1 MDNKILADGIVLLAK
16 TPGMTSFSSLNS
28 VKKALGTSKV
38 GHTGTLDSF
47 AQGLLVVC
55 TGRLTR
61 LAGQITAFDK
71 SYSAVIKFGEE
82 TDTLEYTGKVIRT
95 APLPS
100 YESFEKAVA
109 AHTGTLMQTPPAFS
123 AIHID
128 GKRAS
133 ELTRS
138 GKEAVIPPRPVT
150 VYDAGIKAVEKD
162 SDGHVL
168 YALVAFSVSK
178 GTYIR
183 SLARDIGKAC
193 GSAAH
198 LIGLYRTKVGNFRIE
213 DTAGYSLVK
222 EFSISSAINMMK
234 KELEK
239 AAAVEHSQ
247 SEDSPKTRKPFV
259 LTPEEIEL
267 QNQIRNTI
275 KQFDKETS
283 LLCGFENITLKDDNA
298 EIDFCNGKPLRSALF
313 GIDLHS
319 IKPDT
324 LLAVFSQTGKFR
336 GLIEKESG
344 GRIRHRFVIN

>member
-1 MDNKILADGIVLLAK
+1 MINSTSQDGIVLLAK
-16 TPGMTSFSSLNS
+16 KPGLTSFSTLHS

-55 TGRLTR
+55 TGRLTK

-100 YESFEKAVA
+100 YENFEKAVA
-109 AHTGTLMQTPPAFS
+109 DHTGNIMQAPPAFS

-133 ELTRS
+133 DLTRS
-138 GKEAVIPPRPVT
+138 GKEPVIPPRPIT
-150 VYDAGIKAVEKD
+150 VYGAEIKAVEKD
-162 SDGHVL
+162 FEGKVL
-168 YALVAFSVSK
+168 YALVDFSVSK

-213 DTAGYSLVK
+213 DAAGYDLVK
-222 EFSISSAINMMK
+222 AFSINSAIEMMK

-239 AAAVEHSQ
+239 SAAEEQ
-247 SEDSPKTRKPFV
+247 SGGKSNSRKPFI

-267 QNQIRNTI
+267 QNQIRQTI
-275 KQFDKETS
+275 RQFDKETS
-283 LLCGFENITLKDDNA
+283 LLCGFENISLKNEEA
-298 EIDFCNGKPLRSALF
+298 EKDFCNGKPIRSALF
-313 GIDLHS
+313 GIDLHA
-319 IKPDT
+319 INPDT
-324 LLAVFSQTGKFR
+324 LIAVFSQEGSFR

-344 GRIRHRFVIN
+344 GRIRHRFVINV

>member
-1 MDNKILADGIVLLAK
+1 MKNTSTDGIVLLAK
-16 TPGMTSFSSLNS
+16 TPGITSFSSLNS

-71 SYSAVIKFGEE
+71 TYSAVIKFGEE
-82 TDTLEYTGKVIRT
+82 TDTLEYTGKVIHT

-100 YESFEKAVA
+100 REDFEKAVA
-109 AHTGTLMQTPPAFS
+109 LHTGEIMQTPPAFS

-133 ELTRS
+133 DLTRS
-138 GKEAVIPPRPVT
+138 GQEAIIPPRPVT
-150 VYDAGIKAVEKD
+150 IYSSEIKALETD
-162 SDGHVL
+162 ASGNIL
-168 YALVAFSVSK
+168 YAQIDFSVSK

-183 SLARDIGKAC
+183 SLARDIAKAC

-198 LIGLYRTKVGNFRIE
+198 LIGLYRTKVGNFHVE
-213 DTAGYSLVK
+213 DAAGYETVK
-222 EFSISSAINMMK
+222 DFSIESAINKMK
-234 KELEK
+234 EEMTKEAFTEK
-239 AAAVEHSQ
+239 
-247 SEDSPKTRKPFV
+247 RPFV
-259 LTPEEIEL
+259 LTAEEIEL
-267 QNQIRNTI
+267 QNQIRKTI
-275 KQFDKETS
+275 RQFDKETS
-283 LLCGFENITLKDDNA
+283 LLCGFENIILKDENT
-298 EIDFCNGKPLRSALF
+298 EKDFCNGKPLRSALF

-319 IKPDT
+319 IEPDT
-324 LLAVFSQTGKFR
+324 LLAVFSQESVFR

-344 GRIRHRFVIN
+344 GRIRHRFVIT

>member
-1 MDNKILADGIVLLAK
+1 MNDTTLQDGIVLLAK
-16 TPGMTSFSSLNS
+16 KPGLTSFSSLHS
-28 VKKALGTSKV
+28 VKKALGTTKV

-82 TDTLEYTGKVIRT
+82 TDTLEYTGQVIRT

-100 YESFEKAVA
+100 RQSFEKAVA
-109 AHTGTLMQTPPAFS
+109 AFTGRIMQTPPAFS

-133 ELTRS
+133 DLTRS

-150 VYDAGIKAVEKD
+150 VYGAEIKAVETD
-162 SDGHVL
+162 SEGKVL
-168 YALVAFSVSK
+168 YALIDFSVSK

-183 SLARDIGKAC
+183 SLARDIGNSC

-198 LIGLYRTKVGNFRIE
+198 LIGLYRIKVGNFRVE
-213 DTAGYSLVK
+213 DAAGYNLVK
-222 EFSISSAINMMK
+222 DFSINSAIQMMN

-239 AAAVEHSQ
+239 SGVDGQPGEITKSR
-247 SEDSPKTRKPFV
+247 KTFV

-267 QNQIRNTI
+267 QNQIRST
-275 KQFDKETS
+275 KQDFNKETS
-283 LLCGFENITLKDDNA
+283 LLCGFENITLKDADA
-298 EIDFCNGKPLRSALF
+298 EKDFCNGKPLRSALF
-313 GIDLHS
+313 GIDLHT

-324 LLAVFSQTGKFR
+324 LLAVFSQEGCFR